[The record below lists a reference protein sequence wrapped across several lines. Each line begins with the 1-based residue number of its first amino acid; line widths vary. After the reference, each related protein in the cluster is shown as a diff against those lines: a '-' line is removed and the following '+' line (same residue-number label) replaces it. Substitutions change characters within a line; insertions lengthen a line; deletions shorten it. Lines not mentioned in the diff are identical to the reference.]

1 MHEQNK
7 ETLFGMKQLWDG
19 MNILQHEGSQI
30 YGNNIILLSPFEPKQ
45 WIADDGVHTNASGY
59 INIQQPF
66 PRYDRY
72 DDANIANIN
81 S

>member
-1 MHEQNK
+1 MHEQYK

-19 MNILQHEGSQI
+19 MNILQNEGSQI
-30 YGNNIILLSPFEPKQ
+30 SGNIILLSPFEPKQ
-45 WIADDGVHTNASGY
+45 WIADDGVHTNASRY

-66 PRYDRY
+66 PKYDRY
-72 DDANIANIN
+72 DANIANIN

>member
-1 MHEQNK
+1 MHEQYK

-19 MNILQHEGSQI
+19 MNILQNEGSEI

-45 WIADDGVHTNASGY
+45 WIADNGVHKNVSGY

-66 PRYDRY
+66 PKYDRY